1 MFKNRV
7 MYVAVL
13 LILFYLA
20 MIFFQYGLY
29 VLLYL
34 CLLIPVAALLWML
47 LLRKRIR
54 FAWSGVSADPRRGGT
69 AEVAIAFSNSSF
81 LPTGDVI
88 VLYSV
93 ENIFLQTKE
102 RNKQIV
108 SLSGRRTTLSALS
121 IRLRHSG
128 TMRITVDSV
137 RVQEP
142 LGLFSFAVP
151 VVQGSVTCTVMPQ
164 MEELAVCPIKNNPY
178 AYIEEEV
185 YSKVKPGDDP
195 AELFGVREYVPGD
208 RQNRIHWNL
217 TAKQDELMVKQM
229 GLPEDWAC
237 LLLLEMYRPGDD
249 LSEAEQAR
257 KVNLLMDTAFSLS
270 ASLIREGHR
279 HRIVWFEEQEDVL
292 FEKMIEAEEDV
303 FAAFHAIFD
312 TPFYPGGKTG
322 ILSRYFSEYPESAYK
337 NIYYVSDKLFTDDE
351 NLLRESRRDAFVTCY
366 LTSDV
371 KPENEGDEWQVLPVR
386 DGHIAEDLIQE
397 VIV

>member
-7 MYVAVL
+7 LYVAVV

-20 MIFFQYGLY
+20 MIFFHYGLY
-29 VLLYL
+29 VLFYL
-34 CLLIPVAALLWML
+34 CLLIPVAALLWL
-47 LLRKRIR
+47 LFLRKQIQ
-54 FAWSGVSADPRRGGT
+54 FAWSGMSKDPRRGEN
-69 AEVAIAFSNSSF
+69 AEVAIAFSNKSY
-81 LPTGDVI
+81 LATGDVI
-88 VLYSV
+88 VWYSV
-93 ENIFLQTKE
+93 EDIFLKTNE
-102 RNKQIV
+102 RKKHIL
-108 SLSGRRTTLSALS
+108 SLGGRRTTLSSLS

-128 TMRITVDSV
+128 TVKITVESV

-185 YSKVKPGDDP
+185 YSQVKPGDDP

-229 GLPEDWAC
+229 GLPEEWAC
-237 LLLLEMYRPGDD
+237 LLLIELIRPDES
-249 LSEAEQAR
+249 LSETEQAK
-257 KVNLLMDTAFSLS
+257 KVNLLMDSAFSLS

-279 HRIVWFEEQEDVL
+279 HRIVWYEEREDVL

-303 FAAFHAIFD
+303 FAAFQAIFD
-312 TPFYPGGKTG
+312 TPFYEGGKTG
-322 ILSRYFSEYPESAYK
+322 ILPRFFSEYPDSSFK
-337 NIYYVSDKLFTDDE
+337 NIYYVSDRLFMDDE
-351 NLLRESRRDAFVTCY
+351 NLFRESRRDAFVTCY

-371 KPENEGDEWQVLPVR
+371 TPVNEGDEWQVLPVR
-386 DGHIAEDLIQE
+386 EGHIAEDLIRE
-397 VIV
+397 VVA